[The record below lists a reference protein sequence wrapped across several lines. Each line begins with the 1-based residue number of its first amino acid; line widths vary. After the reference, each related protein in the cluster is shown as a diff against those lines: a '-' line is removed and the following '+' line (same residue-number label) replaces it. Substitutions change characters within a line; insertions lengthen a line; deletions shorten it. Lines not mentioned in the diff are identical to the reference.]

1 MNFKKVLLII
11 SFIILVTALSL
22 ALYFVFF
29 SSTTVNNNNNNQ
41 DFGGGAIPNT
51 DQNGPNIVDQNTDN
65 NQGLDWQSFFG
76 DKISDVANGGLT
88 KVTKLSEDKVSG
100 LFTSSNGVK
109 YYDQQ
114 KQQFFRINGQGEPEL
129 LADKKFF
136 QVENI
141 LWAPNDDKAIL
152 EYPDG
157 SNVLYNFRT
166 GKQVTLPIELENF
179 SFDPSGQKIVASW
192 IGSQT
197 EDNWL
202 VVANDDGSGLALVE
216 QIGDQINDVQVGFSP
231 DGQVAALYRKSYD
244 LQRQEVFP
252 IGLHG
257 ENLRSF
263 IAQGSGFESTWSP
276 EGNSLLYSVYSDTTD
291 YLPNLWVTNGKT
303 SALGDLKVSLNVATW
318 PDKCS
323 FSSENSLYCAV
334 PQGLP
339 RGAGLY
345 PEVADSYT
353 DNFYYIDLNTG
364 TKTLIAS
371 PVGSTG
377 GYTAY
382 NLHLS
387 ADGSILYFTDQ
398 NTGSLQSIRLK

>member
-1 MNFKKVLLII
+1 MNFKKILLVISFLILVLL
-11 SFIILVTALSL
+11 LGLG
-22 ALYFVFF
+22 LYFVFF
-29 SSTTVNNNNNNQ
+29 KTNDPGVTNDNANFSGGVIPGTNQ
-41 DFGGGAIPNT
+41 
-51 DQNGPNIVDQNTDN
+51 QGPNIINSNTN
-65 NQGLDWQSFFG
+65 NQGSGLSDFFTG
-76 DKISDVANGGLT
+76 KISDIANGGLT
-88 KVTKLSEDKVSG
+88 KVTKLSTGSVDG
-100 LFTSSNGVK
+100 LDIAGDNLK
-109 YYDQQ
+109 YYDQE
-114 KQQFFRINGQGEPEL
+114 KQQFFRVNAQGEPEL
-129 LADKKFF
+129 ITDKKFF
-136 QVENI
+136 QVQNV

-157 SNVLYNFRT
+157 MNVLYNFRT
-166 GKQVTLPIELENF
+166 GKQVTLPAELEKF
-179 SFDPSGQKIVASW
+179 SFSPSGQEITAAW

-216 QIGDQINDVQVGFSP
+216 PLGDQVADVDVGFSP

-263 IAQGSGFESTWSP
+263 VVQGSGFESTWSP
-276 EGNSLLYSVYSDTTD
+276 EGSSLLYSVYSETTD
-291 YLPNLWVTNGKT
+291 YLPNLWVTGGKT
-303 SALGDLKVSLNVATW
+303 SALGDLKVSLNLATW

-323 FSSENSLYCAV
+323 FSGENALYCAV

-339 RGAGLY
+339 RGVGLY
-345 PEVADSYT
+345 PEIADSYT

-364 TKTLIAS
+364 TKTLLAS
-371 PVGSTG
+371 PIGDNG

-382 NLHLS
+382 DLQVS
-387 ADGSILYFTDQ
+387 ADGSILYFRDQ
-398 NTGSLQSIRLK
+398 NTGGLQSIRLR